1 MITRRSSLAVRVLAL
16 CGLALPAMACSAGES
31 AAPATPVTLP
41 GPVVDVRWLKANAQQ
56 VTVLDVRDDPATWT
70 AGPQFDKDA
79 KTGAQ
84 TLSVVGGHIE
94 NALLVEFDKIRVDRE
109 VEGKK
114 ISKLL
119 PDAAYVQALMR
130 SVGLN
135 KGQTIVITSPGEAA
149 FEIEE
154 AARLYWTLKAY
165 GAESVA
171 LLDGGNAAWLQAG
184 LPVTTTAFKPGAGN
198 WEAGELRKDLL
209 AEIAEVEQAV
219 KDGVQMVDA
228 RPLPQYLGLSYKK
241 PSVAAG
247 GHIQG
252 ARNLPTDVRFRSQG
266 LAQIFLTPEEYR
278 GVFQAQGI
286 DVAAPS
292 VTYCNTGHMAA
303 GSWFIQ
309 SELLGNAKVRLYDG
323 SMHEWTTLGRPVVGI
338 GG

>member
-1 MITRRSSLAVRVLAL
+1 MITLVSSVSSRVLVL
-16 CGLALPAMACSAGES
+16 CCLVLPAMACSAGES
-31 AAPATPVTLP
+31 AAPATKIRLP
-41 GPVVDVRWLKANAQQ
+41 GPVVDVQWLKANVQQ
-56 VTVLDVRDDPATWT
+56 VAILDVRDDAATWT
-70 AGPQFDKDA
+70 VGPQFEKDA
-79 KTGAQ
+79 KSGEQ
-84 TLSVVGGHIE
+84 TLSVVGGHIDG
-94 NALLVEFDKIRVDRE
+94 ALLVEFDKIRVDRD

-135 KGQTIVITSPGEAA
+135 KGQSIVITSPGEAA

-154 AARLYWTLKAY
+154 AARLYWTLKVY

-198 WEAGELRKDLL
+198 WEAGEQRRELL
-209 AEIAEVEQAV
+209 AEIAEVEAAV
-219 KDGVQMVDA
+219 EQGVQMVDA
-228 RPLPQYLGLSYKK
+228 RPLPQYLGLTFKK
-241 PSVAAG
+241 PSITAG
-247 GHIQG
+247 GHVQG
-252 ARNLPTDVRFRSQG
+252 ALNLPTDVRFRSQG
-266 LAQIFLTPEEYR
+266 LAQVFLTPEEYR
-278 GVFQAQGI
+278 GVFKAQGI

-309 SELLGNAKVRLYDG
+309 SELLGNSKVRLYDG